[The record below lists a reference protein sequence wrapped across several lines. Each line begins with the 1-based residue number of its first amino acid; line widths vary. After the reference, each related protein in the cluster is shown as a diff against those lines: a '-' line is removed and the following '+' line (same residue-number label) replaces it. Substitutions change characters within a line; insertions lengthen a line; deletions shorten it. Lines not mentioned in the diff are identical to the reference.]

1 MDYTVLDSI
10 TFSAGDTVGSV
21 QRVQLNVIDDRQ
33 VERDEIV
40 QVMIDSETNTLHP
53 VTTSSNRGVVNIT
66 VIDNDGE
73 YNILV

>member
-21 QRVQLNVIDDRQ
+21 QRVQLNVIDDHQ

-40 QVMIDSETNTLHP
+40 QVMIDSDTNTLHP

-73 YNILV
+73 Y

>member
-21 QRVQLNVIDDRQ
+21 QRVQLNVIDDHQ

-40 QVMIDSETNTLHP
+40 QVMIDSDTNTLHP

-66 VIDNDGE
+66 VIDDDGE
-73 YNILV
+73 YIFV

>member
-21 QRVQLNVIDDRQ
+21 QRVQLNVIDDHQ

-40 QVMIDSETNTLHP
+40 QVMIDSDTNTLHP
-53 VTTSSNRGVVNIT
+53 VTTSSNRSVVNIT
-66 VIDNDGE
+66 VIDDDGE
-73 YNILV
+73 YIFV

>member
-21 QRVQLNVIDDRQ
+21 QRVQLNVIDDHQ

-40 QVMIDSETNTLHP
+40 QVMIDSDTNTLHP

-66 VIDNDGE
+66 VIDDDGE
-73 YNILV
+73 Y

>member
-40 QVMIDSETNTLHP
+40 QVMINSDTNILHP

-66 VIDNDGE
+66 VIDDDGE
-73 YNILV
+73 N